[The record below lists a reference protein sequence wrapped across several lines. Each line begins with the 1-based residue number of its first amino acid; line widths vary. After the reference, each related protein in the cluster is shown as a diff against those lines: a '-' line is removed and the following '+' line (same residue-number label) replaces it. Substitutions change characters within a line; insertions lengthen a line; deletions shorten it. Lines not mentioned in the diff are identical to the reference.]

1 MAGDIRRVELPAD
14 LCDGIEKRFATEGR
28 SLEQFLIFAMQQLL
42 QDEAAQMDDS
52 EKRMIEQR
60 LKDLGYI

>member
-1 MAGDIRRVELPAD
+1 MGDNVRRVELPAE
-14 LCDGIEKRFATEGR
+14 LCERIEKRFGTQGR
-28 SLEQFLIFAMQQLL
+28 NLEQFLIFAMQELL
-42 QDEAAQMDDS
+42 QDDAAQMDEA